1 MSKIILTH
9 EVSGLGGAGDV
20 VDVKPGYARNYLI
33 PQGLAVAW
41 SRGGEKEVASIR
53 AARAARALATAEEAQ
68 TLKARLESS
77 AIKVLVKAGA
87 TGRLFGAVKPV
98 DIADAVTAAGLGS
111 VDKRKIEVGSAIR
124 STGTY
129 QATVRVYE
137 DIVANVTLEVVAA
150 K

>member
-1 MSKIILTH
+1 MSKIILNH

-41 SRGGEKEVASIR
+41 TRGGEKGIDSIR
-53 AARAARALATAEEAQ
+53 AARAARALATAEEAL
-68 TLKARLESS
+68 TLKARLEGTTVP
-77 AIKVLVKAGA
+77 VLVKAGA
-87 TGRLFGAVKPV
+87 SGRLFGAVKPV
-98 DIADAVTAAGLGS
+98 DIADAVAAAGLGS
-111 VDKRKIEVGSAIR
+111 VDKRKIELSSSIR

-129 QATVRVYE
+129 QATIRVYE
-137 DIVANVTLEVVAA
+137 DIVATVALEVVAQ